1 MSAPTDG
8 KAATCV
14 VSIPSVADIC
24 VYGVEPAAEML
35 HLAGLVVGVEAGGAA
50 GPVEGQGE

>member
-24 VYGVEPAAEML
+24 VYGVEPAAGNAAPCW
-35 HLAGLVVGVEAGGAA
+35 AGCWG
-50 GPVEGQGE
+50 